1 MFTIENGLFKFDLTD
16 YHAVLGLP
24 IKAEGKEIRKRYLK
38 IAQALHPDTCKAVS
52 DSEKRAA
59 NQLLS
64 KLVNPAYE
72 NLSKDQTRKEHQLV
86 LAQIGK
92 RLASEANKITIGSD
106 PARELFQAQGNVDAV
121 YQKLINEISADQY
134 ASLKDVLVKIAQLSE
149 LNLVY
154 LMVTQGQNINKSQN
168 DQSSNSKPPTET
180 QQTTQPSEKPKNPYL
195 RRGQEYI
202 EKNNFAKAVLEL
214 REGLKSNPNDSDI
227 HSLLGFAYIQEKQ
240 LAMGRVHVKKA
251 LQLDSKNKVA
261 LECQEILDKMNP
273 ENKNNKDTQKKSGG
287 GLFGLF
293 GGKK

>member
-92 RLASEANKITIGSD
+92 RLAGEANKITIGSD
-106 PARELFQAQGNVDAV
+106 PARELFQAQGMW
-121 YQKLINEISADQY
+121 KPFI
-134 ASLKDVLVKIAQLSE
+134 
-149 LNLVY
+149 
-154 LMVTQGQNINKSQN
+154 KS
-168 DQSSNSKPPTET
+168 
-180 QQTTQPSEKPKNPYL
+180 
-195 RRGQEYI
+195 
-202 EKNNFAKAVLEL
+202 
-214 REGLKSNPNDSDI
+214 
-227 HSLLGFAYIQEKQ
+227 
-240 LAMGRVHVKKA
+240 
-251 LQLDSKNKVA
+251 
-261 LECQEILDKMNP
+261 
-273 ENKNNKDTQKKSGG
+273 
-287 GLFGLF
+287 
-293 GGKK
+293 